1 MEKIKKININ
11 GNIVDIDKG
20 CVKLVTLFNN
30 IGIETEFCCDGHE
43 KDNFY
48 ILFSDK
54 VTDLDVL
61 NIIKGCSNDDCTL
74 LCGSFKKWI
83 RKCKG
88 EIISNWEYEVKDVQS
103 ADVDYDTILNNLK
116 NIIDS
121 SLLKNI
127 RIYRGRFAVRI
138 MKRKKS
144 LSEAKRFVKY
154 LEKFMN
160 CVNIYEDKYTNGL
173 MVQTYKEFKNLNE
186 AIKMR
191 DYLEDRILEYK

>member
-74 LCGSFKKWI
+74 LCGS
-83 RKCKG
+83 
-88 EIISNWEYEVKDVQS
+88 
-103 ADVDYDTILNNLK
+103 LK
-116 NIIDS
+116 NWIKKASEEIKKDHCELVIMLIPARTDTTYFHQYIYKKENVEIDF
-121 SLLKNI
+121 LK
-127 RIYRGRFAVRI
+127 
-138 MKRKKS
+138 
-144 LSEAKRFVKY
+144 
-154 LEKFMN
+154 
-160 CVNIYEDKYTNGL
+160 
-173 MVQTYKEFKNLNE
+173 
-186 AIKMR
+186 
-191 DYLEDRILEYK
+191 